1 MRKEL
6 LTRGMSKE
14 VKKKIVKTVIW
25 SVALYSAETW
35 SLRKEDIKR
44 IEALEM
50 WIWRRMERISWTEKI
65 TNEEVLRRVG
75 EKRSMVETIV
85 RRKKN
90 WIGHIMRGDGLMKE
104 VMEGKME
111 GKRGP
116 GRKRIGMIDELMIN
130 EQYGDLKRRA
140 EDRQGWRV
148 WLPRTCRMAEH

>member
-1 MRKEL
+1 MAD
-6 LTRGMSKE
+6 
-14 VKKKIVKTVIW
+14 IW
-25 SVALYSAETW
+25 SF
-35 SLRKEDIKR
+35 RKDDIR
-44 IEALEM
+44 GIEALEM

-111 GKRGP
+111 GKRGR
-116 GRKRIGMIDELMIN
+116 GRKRIGMIDELMEN
-130 EQYGDLKRRA
+130 KQYGDLKRRA

-148 WLPRTCRMAEH
+148 WLPGTCRVAEH